1 MGRTAG
7 RDLKEVESALAHD
20 LNNYLQVVM
29 GNLELLR
36 RKNAF
41 VPEIVTAALNAT
53 RNAAALADRLTALGR
68 LHPYQSRAVDVGRL
82 LADLRAMVERTV
94 GDRIRV
100 DTDVAADLA
109 PAQIDPR
116 VLHAVLLEL
125 ASHARDS
132 MPGGGRIGLH
142 AANCPDGRVAL
153 EFGVEPP
160 QGLVQEIIEA
170 CMQRIGGSVETAPGM
185 VRLCLPA
192 SR

>member
-1 MGRTAG
+1 MG

-41 VPEIVTAALNAT
+41 VPEIVTNALNAT

-68 LHPYQSRAVDVGRL
+68 LHPYQPRTVDLGRL

-100 DTDVAADLA
+100 DTALAPDLA
-109 PAQIDPR
+109 LALIDPR
-116 VLHAVLLEL
+116 VLHVVLLEL
-125 ASHARDS
+125 ANHARDA
-132 MPGGGRIGLH
+132 MPGGGQVRLRATNG
-142 AANCPDGRVAL
+142 ADGRVVVEL
-153 EFGVEPP
+153 GVP
-160 QGLVQEIIEA
+160 QPDGLVRDIVDA
-170 CMQRIGGSVETAPGM
+170 CMQRVGGTLETAAGM
-185 VRLCLPA
+185 VRLYLPGI
-192 SR
+192 R